1 MKKNTMATLCT
12 PSFQMD
18 KQLKLYVAYIAIT
31 APTATMLL
39 DYALL
44 QPTASLM
51 ALPVL
56 FSAMFGF
63 LAIGHA
69 LALTFYIMDD
79 KR

>member
-1 MKKNTMATLCT
+1 
-12 PSFQMD
+12 MD